1 MALKFGG
8 TTPTAQQKAD
18 VVTELGLDVKLQLG
32 QAQSAATA
40 NGLLFFNSSKVV
52 TTGSALTFDGT
63 SLGVNGL
70 GNFGTLNV
78 QRFVSTPLTTIT
90 LGDGATPANAVG
102 IYFRQTSGAAGF
114 STVGASFAWYTGG
127 AGVSEQMR
135 LTSTGLGIGTSSPAY
150 KLDVNGDIRVGVNT
164 AFQLLIGQSS
174 ATRGSNIASSG
185 GTSGNYN
192 GLFLNSNGY
201 GSGDNG
207 AQFNTAQ
214 PSWRVAVG
222 SGALEW
228 AGSDAFAVGRVAAGG
243 TFTSPS
249 VLMKITSAGNVGIG
263 TSSPPLRLSL
273 LSNVDTDNTSTPLVM
288 LGSNRVDRYA
298 SINSVR
304 GSASTLLGLAFSTS
318 NNAAPAEVMRLDPAG
333 NVGIGTPSPGTRLEV
348 VQSALNA
355 NAVTLPMAASAV
367 AENYT
372 AIRGKYSGG
381 SDFCQSQVR
390 FGVENTGTG
399 TGFLAFATGT
409 NSTTERMRI
418 NSAGNLGIGTT
429 SPVARISA
437 VAASDNT
444 TVAVFGGP
452 SGGTSRGLRIAT
464 GIIPGVSSN
473 NEIAILDAQSN
484 QGAPTM
490 DFQTGGVTRA
500 RIDASGKLLVGTTV
514 TNFGS
519 MITAFSAS
527 SYTFESQRSTTGNEG
542 HIAFVNA
549 NGAVGTIFTNGT
561 LTTYNTSSDYRLKNI
576 TGPITT
582 SGAYI
587 DSLNPVEGTWKADGS
602 TFVGLIAHE
611 AQEAS
616 RTPVA
621 TGVKD
626 GEQMQGMDY
635 SSAEI
640 IANLIAEVKSLRA
653 RLAAANI

>member
-207 AQFNTAQ
+207 AQFNTALS
-214 PSWRVAVG
+214 SWRMAVG

-228 AGSDAFAVGRVAAGG
+228 AGSDAFAIGRVAAGG

-249 VLMKITSAGNVGIG
+249 VLMKIDSSGNLGLGVTPSAWFFASKVFENEAGSLSSYGTGQQHLAQNAYLNSSSVWTYKNSASAVRYEQGSASHSWYTAPSGTAGDAISFTQAMILDASGNLAIG
-263 TSSPPLRLSL
+263 NTAGGNRLRIRS
-273 LSNVDTDNTSTPLVM
+273 TDNT
-288 LGSNRVDRYA
+288 A
-298 SINSVR
+298 
-304 GSASTLLGLAFSTS
+304 
-318 NNAAPAEVMRLDPAG
+318 
-333 NVGIGTPSPGTRLEV
+333 
-348 VQSALNA
+348 
-355 NAVTLPMAASAV
+355 
-367 AENYT
+367 
-372 AIRGKYSGG
+372 
-381 SDFCQSQVR
+381 
-390 FGVENTGTG
+390 
-399 TGFLAFATGT
+399 
-409 NSTTERMRI
+409 
-418 NSAGNLGIGTT
+418 
-429 SPVARISA
+429 
-437 VAASDNT
+437 T
-444 TVAVFGGP
+444 TVIARYESANSLQAVQIGYGWVLGDTGDTSF
-452 SGGTSRGLRIAT
+452 GTSGNFNTVFLT
-464 GIIPGVSSN
+464 N
-473 NEIAILDAQSN
+473 NTE
-484 QGAPTM
+484 
-490 DFQTGGVTRA
+490 RA
-500 RIDASGKLLVGTTV
+500 RIDTSGNFLVGTTSAEGRV
-514 TNFGS
+514 TISETGS
-519 MITAFSAS
+519 GVALWIKNTAGASQPSQVVWNSA
-527 SYTFESQRSTTGNEG
+527 TTGDNKL
-542 HIAFVNA
+542 IDFY
-549 NGAVGTIFTNGT
+549 TDTGT
-561 LTTYNTSSDYRLKNI
+561 LRGGISYNRVAGLVAYNITSDYRAKDI
-576 TGPITT
+576 IGPVTD
-582 SGAYI
+582 SGALI
-587 DSLNPVEGTWKADGS
+587 DSVPVYMGKMKGATQERPM
-602 TFVGLIAHE
+602 FIAHE
-611 AQEAS
+611 VPAYAH
-616 RTPVA
+616 

-626 GEQMQGMDY
+626 AVDADGKPVYQQMDASALIPVMW
-635 SSAEI
+635 AEI
-640 IANLIAEVKSLRA
+640 QSLRA